1 MLATLLKAAPVP
13 FHYSLWAWE
22 PHPEVWLLVANLV
35 AMYFYVTRVIGP
47 RVVPDGKPIITR
59 NQTRWFFTG
68 VVLLWIAADWPV
80 HDWAEQQLYSIH
92 MVQHL
97 LLTMVIPPMFLLGT
111 PRWFAQ
117 LVLGRGKAYRT
128 FRFLAKPL
136 VAGVLFNVIFALG
149 HWPALVDLSVRN
161 GPFHFGEHAVFV
173 LSALLMWTCICGPL
187 EEMRISAPMQ
197 IVYLLSMSILPTVP
211 GGWLVFADGVV
222 YKAYAHPWKVFGLSP
237 VEDQQL
243 AGFIMKVMGGVYLW
257 MVMLVVFFRWQR
269 EDERVEEE
277 RKKRENQ
284 AFWAGVE
291 AAVVLGLAGDKRGE
305 TPVLGEG
312 VLTFDEVAEVFD
324 TSTAPAEAE
333 R

>member
-1 MLATLLKAAPVP
+1 MLAALVKLSPAEY
-13 FHYSLWAWE
+13 HYPLWTWE
-22 PHPEVWLLVANLV
+22 PHPEVWLLGVSLI

-47 RVVPDGKPIITR
+47 RVVPEGQPIITR
-59 NQTRWFFTG
+59 NQTRWFVAG
-68 VVLLWIAADWPV
+68 VVTLWIAADWPV

-97 LLTMVIPPMFLLGT
+97 LLTMVIPPMFLLAT

-117 LVLGRGKAYRT
+117 LILGRGRAYRT

-136 VAGVLFNVIFALG
+136 IAGVLFNAIFAFG
-149 HWPALVDLSVRN
+149 HWPAAVDFSVQN
-161 GPFHFGEHAVFV
+161 GPFHFSEHVAFV
-173 LSALLMWTCICGPL
+173 GAALLMWMCVCGPF
-187 EEMRISAPMQ
+187 EEMRISSPMQ
-197 IVYLLSMSILPTVP
+197 VVYLLSMSILPTVP

-222 YKAYAHPWKVFGLSP
+222 YKAYNHPWKVFGLTS

-243 AGFIMKVMGGVYLW
+243 AGFIMKVMGGLYLW

-269 EDERVEEE
+269 HDERSEED
-277 RKKRENQ
+277 RRQRENQ

-291 AAVVLGLAGDKRGE
+291 AAVALGLAGSKPSE
-305 TPVLGEG
+305 TTVLGEG

-324 TSTAPAEAE
+324 ASAAPAEAE
-333 R
+333 H